1 MTLKIAAQVRDSL
14 HHCVDATTGERM
26 TVQDAQLAG
35 YTIKGVNYPVSTAKP
50 SRPTAV
56 QPIRL
61 PPTYAQQIRALPEA
75 LHRPAAAA
83 ALAADNNINTLSITA
98 ASSLLRGL
106 PTESEGSSEMSDA
119 TNATQLTAADH
130 AMFKRKLDLRMSA
143 LRTSSQ
149 YDDGAASIEL
159 KKLNYASRTVEVTGI
174 SWGAAL
180 TMAGLD
186 ARGTITKI
194 LNGSR

>member
-26 TVQDAQLAG
+26 TVAAAESRG
-35 YTIKGVNYPVSTAKP
+35 YTIKGVNYPVSTAAAA
-50 SRPTAV
+50 RPTVV

-61 PPTYAQQIRALPEA
+61 PPTYAQQIRALPEG

-83 ALAADNNINTLSITA
+83 ALAADNTINTLSITA

-106 PTESEGSSEMSDA
+106 PTESEGTEMSDA
-119 TNATQLTAADH
+119 TNAKQLTAADH

-149 YDDGAASIEL
+149 YDDGAASVEL
-159 KKLNYASRTVEVTGI
+159 KKLNYARRTVEVTGV
-174 SWGAAL
+174 SFGAAF

-186 ARGTITKI
+186 ARKTITKI